1 MCLAIP
7 AKITALLENDMA
19 MIEVGDIRK
28 AVCLWLIDDAKV
40 GDYVIVHTGFA
51 LSRLD
56 PAEAERTLELFA
68 EMVTLAE
75 GAAAP

>member
-7 AKITALLENDMA
+7 ARITALLDNGMA
-19 MIEVGDIRK
+19 VVEVGGIRK
-28 AVCLWLIDDAKV
+28 DVCLWLVDDAAV

-68 EMVTLAE
+68 EMATLAD
-75 GAAAP
+75 GAGAP

>member
-1 MCLAIP
+1 
-7 AKITALLENDMA
+7 MA
-19 MIEVGDIRK
+19 VVEVGGIRK
-28 AVCLWLIDDAKV
+28 EVCLWLIDDAEV

-68 EMVTLAE
+68 EMAELAGLAD